1 MPDPFAY
8 LFGLAQVGIKFG
20 LDNITAIVEGLG
32 RPDGAYRT
40 IHVAGTNGKGS
51 VTAVV
56 DLALTAAGHRSA
68 RYTSPHLVDLTER
81 FAIGGRPVGRDE
93 LGAVISRVRD
103 VIEGLLANGG
113 LEAQPTFFE
122 VTTAAA
128 FELFRQRE
136 VEVAVVEVGLG
147 GRLDATNIITPAVS
161 AITSIGLDHQQ
172 YLGSSIESIAFEK
185 ASIAKR
191 GVPLVIGP
199 VSPEAGQVIVDTAV
213 ARGARPLF
221 ATDGV
226 VLERLGPQQI
236 RLRTPAHDYGALTL
250 GLAGDHQVDN
260 ALVAVR
266 VLETLEREGL
276 RVAPA
281 AIAQGVSDVVWP
293 GRLDLRRL
301 PGGRELLMDAAH
313 NEDGARALASH
324 LAAGA
329 TAPMPLVFAA
339 MRDKD
344 AETMLRLLAPHAS
357 VVVLTRASNPRS
369 ADPNDL
375 AAVLQALRPS
385 LPVEIAA
392 GPAQALDAAWRHG
405 PRIVVAGSIFLL
417 GDILRAIGS

>member
-1 MPDPFAY
+1 MPDPFDY

-32 RPDGAYRT
+32 RPDRAYRT

-56 DLALTAAGHRSA
+56 DLALAADGHRSA

-81 FAIGGRPVGRDE
+81 FAVGGRPVDRDE
-93 LGAVISRVRD
+93 LGAVISRVRE
-103 VIEGLLANGG
+103 VIEDLLANGG

-128 FELFRQRE
+128 FELFRRRE
-136 VEVAVVEVGLG
+136 VEVAVIEVGLG
-147 GRLDATNIITPAVS
+147 GRLDATNVITPAVS

-191 GVPLVIGP
+191 GVPLVIGL
-199 VSPEAGQVIVDTAV
+199 VSPEARQIIVDTAL
-213 ARGARPLF
+213 ARGAQPLF
-221 ATDGV
+221 AADGV
-226 VLERLGPQQI
+226 ALERVGPQQI

-266 VLETLEREGL
+266 VLETLEGRGL

-281 AIAQGVSDVVWP
+281 AIAQGVSNVVWP

-324 LAAGA
+324 LSARAMP
-329 TAPMPLVFAA
+329 PMPLVFGA

-344 AETMLRLLAPHAS
+344 VETMLQLLAPHAS

-375 AAVLQALRPS
+375 AAVLHAFRPS